1 MRTRSLDRRPHW
13 SFRCAPCSRCRCG
26 LSSMRGGRPPA
37 EPCALGRHHGG
48 SRSGTRRPLLERR
61 GDQELDVPELE
72 GLGDVGQRAVLRGV
86 DKVGQVS
93 APTHRSEE
101 HTSELQSLTN
111 LVCRLLLE
119 KKKKKNKKGNANKQN
134 KT

>member
-1 MRTRSLDRRPHW
+1 MRTRSLDRGPHW

-93 APTHRSEE
+93 APAHHDDRDPSVDASYVLEQ
-101 HTSELQSLTN
+101 LQYVEAR
-111 LVCRLLLE
+111 LVAVE
-119 KKKKKNKKGNANKQN
+119 KDEVMYAAQE
-134 KT
+134 